1 MTIDLNS
8 LKIFAEIVEAGSF
21 SEAARR
27 LKMPLSTVS
36 RRLAELEDQLNL
48 RLIERSTR
56 SLRLTDVGSEVL
68 EHARRTDELA
78 DAIDNLVTS
87 HSCTVTGTLRLSAPP
102 SISDSLMAPLIGS
115 FQETYPDVRVQVFI
129 TDRIVDQ
136 IAEGVDV
143 AFRVGALK
151 DSSLVARKLLTYRHQ
166 VVASPSYLKT
176 CKAPRH
182 PKDLLKHR
190 LLAFWW
196 RPFYR
201 WEFTH
206 ANGKQE
212 ETLSF
217 EPYIGMKDYA
227 GLATALLAGAGI
239 GELPPIVQPELVRNG
254 LLVEVMPSWH
264 LPIYHLSL
272 VHLGNRYIP
281 RHVRVF
287 KEFAAQITPK
297 LFPKLPA

>member
-1 MTIDLNS
+1 
-8 LKIFAEIVEAGSF
+8 
-21 SEAARR
+21 
-27 LKMPLSTVS
+27 
-36 RRLAELEDQLNL
+36 
-48 RLIERSTR
+48 
-56 SLRLTDVGSEVL
+56 VGSEVL
-68 EHARRTDELA
+68 EHARRTDELV
-78 DAIDNLVTS
+78 DAIDNLVSS
-87 HSCTVTGTLRLSAPP
+87 HLSTVTGTLRLSAPP
-102 SISDSLMAPLIGS
+102 SIADSLIAPLLGS

-151 DSSLVARKLLTYRHQ
+151 DSSLIARKLLTYRHQ

-182 PKDLLKHR
+182 PKDLLNHR
-190 LLAFWW
+190 LLAFSW

-217 EPYIGMKDYA
+217 EPYIGMNDYA

-239 GELPPIVQPELVRNG
+239 GELPPIVQPELVRKG

-264 LPIYHLSL
+264 LPIYDLSL